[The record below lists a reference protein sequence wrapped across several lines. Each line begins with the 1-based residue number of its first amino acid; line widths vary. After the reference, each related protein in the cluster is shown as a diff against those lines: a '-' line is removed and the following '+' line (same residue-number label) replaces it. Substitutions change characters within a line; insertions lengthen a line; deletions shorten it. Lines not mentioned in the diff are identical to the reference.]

1 MKVLKYAKALKK
13 YIADKNYRFL
23 IDAGKGKYDKL
34 SDREYLEKKFYAMLG
49 YSLDL
54 SNPQTFNEKL
64 QWLKLYDRKPEYTMM
79 VDKYKVREYIKEKLG
94 EEYLIPLLGVWDKAE
109 DINFDK
115 LPNRFVLK
123 CNHNS
128 GLGMYI
134 CKDKSKLTENQIKAI
149 RKNLA
154 KGLQQDYYLTGRE
167 WTYKDVPRKIIAEK
181 YMEDHETGELRDY
194 KFFCFNGK
202 VDCVMLCLERNTGH
216 TKFYFFDRDWNLL
229 RYNIRGKN
237 APEGFTIDKP
247 SNIEA
252 MFDLAARLSKGM
264 PFVRI
269 DLYNVNNHIFFGEY
283 TFFPDSGFDANIL
296 KETDNYFGNLIT
308 LGERN
313 ENSRIS
319 NK

>member
-13 YIADKNYRFL
+13 YIVDKNYRFL

-64 QWLKLYDRKPEYTMM
+64 QWLKLHDRKPEYTMM

-94 EEYLIPLLGVWDKAE
+94 GEYLIPLLGVWDKAE

-167 WTYKDVPRKIIAEK
+167 WPYKNVPRKIIAEK
-181 YMEDHETGELRDY
+181 YMEDETGQLRDY
-194 KFFCFNGK
+194 KFYCFNGEPK
-202 VDCVMLCLERNTGH
+202 IIMINSDREIGKTKADYFDMDFNWLDLKWGYEHALVKPSKPINFEKMKELAVILSKDVPELRVD
-216 TKFYFFDRDWNLL
+216 FYEVNNKIYFGELTFFD
-229 RYNIRGKN
+229 G
-237 APEGFTIDKP
+237 
-247 SNIEA
+247 
-252 MFDLAARLSKGM
+252 
-264 PFVRI
+264 
-269 DLYNVNNHIFFGEY
+269 
-283 TFFPDSGFDANIL
+283 SGFDKIEP
-296 KETDNYFGNLIT
+296 KEWDEKLGDWIT
-308 LGERN
+308 LP
-313 ENSRIS
+313 
-319 NK
+319 

>member
-167 WTYKDVPRKIIAEK
+167 WPYKNVPRKIIAEK
-181 YMEDHETGELRDY
+181 YMEDSKTGELRDY
-194 KFFCFNGK
+194 KFFCFNGEPK
-202 VDCVMLCLERNTGH
+202 ALFIATDRQSDRETC
-216 TKFYFFDRDWNLL
+216 FDFFDIE
-229 RYNIRGKN
+229 YNHLPIINGHPNAQTIPQKPKN
-237 APEGFTIDKP
+237 YVEMIK
-247 SNIEA
+247 
-252 MFDLAARLSKGM
+252 LAKILSADIAH
-264 PFVRI
+264 VRI
-269 DLYNVNNHIFFGEY
+269 DFYEVNGRVYFGEI
-283 TFFPDSGFDANIL
+283 TFFQNSGFVPIEP
-296 KETDNYFGNLIT
+296 KEWDEKLGDWIT
-308 LGERN
+308 LPQKREL
-313 ENSRIS
+313 
-319 NK
+319 K

>member
-1 MKVLKYAKALKK
+1 MKVLKYAKALAR
-13 YIADKNYRFL
+13 YITDKNYRFL

-79 VDKYKVREYIKEKLG
+79 VDKYKVREYIKEKIG

-109 DINFDK
+109 DIDFDA
-115 LPNRFVLK
+115 LPNQFVLK

-149 RKNLA
+149 RKNLE
-154 KGLQQDYYLTGRE
+154 KGLKQDYYLPGRE
-167 WTYKDVPRKIIAEK
+167 WPYKDVPRKIISEK
-181 YMEDHETGELRDY
+181 YMEDKETGELRDY

-202 VDCVMLCLERNTGH
+202 VNCCFVCTDRFKEAGLKIT
-216 TKFYFFDRDWNLL
+216 FYDKDWNVMPFK
-229 RYNIRGKN
+229 RHYPISDKS
-237 APEGFTIDKP
+237 IDKP
-247 SNIEA
+247 KNYNKMIEIA
-252 MFDLAARLSKGM
+252 EQLSKDI
-264 PFVRI
+264 PFVRTDFYEI
-269 DLYNVNNHIFFGEY
+269 NGDLYFGEI
-283 TFFPDSGFDANIL
+283 TFYPGSGLEEFQPIEWDEKL
-296 KETDNYFGNLIT
+296 GNWIT
-308 LGERN
+308 LPKKG
-313 ENSRIS
+313 
-319 NK
+319 K